1 MAKARR
7 PAASGSPDPGR
18 SEAEAGA
25 EAPADPGSALRALRE
40 QRALTIASLARQ
52 VGVSAAAI
60 SQIESGAVQ
69 PSVMTLRKLAA
80 ALGVPVFR
88 FFLPADTA
96 AASVVRRGERKTLG
110 LARTGARY
118 ELLTPSLQGQLEVM
132 EITMDPG
139 QASAPEPVSHPGE
152 ECLVIISGHG
162 QLELGDDVIDMQ
174 AGDAATFQASLPHR
188 LCNTGPR
195 PLLALSCITPPSF

>member
-1 MAKARR
+1 MARARL
-7 PAASGSPDPGR
+7 PAASGSP
-18 SEAEAGA
+18 EAGPDEAGHPA
-25 EAPADPGSALRALRE
+25 EPGSALRALRE
-40 QRALTIASLARQ
+40 QRALTIASLARR
-52 VGVSAAAI
+52 VGISAAAI
-60 SQIESGAVQ
+60 SQIESGTVQ

-118 ELLTPSLQGQLEVM
+118 ELLTPSLQGRLEVM

-139 QASAPEPVSHPGE
+139 QASAPERISHPGE
-152 ECLVIISGHG
+152 ECLVI
-162 QLELGDDVIDMQ
+162 IDMQ

-188 LCNTGPR
+188 LGNTGPR